1 MHSTDSDSLPGP
13 PPDEEEEEGEEEEEE
28 KEGRSDKIGGLFHV
42 ARRETVSAVHLE
54 DSSVLNLELER
65 DWSEC
70 ASVVKTLFV
79 TGSWGEEDAA
89 TLLERDGE
97 EEEEEEEE
105 MEESEEEDG
114 ELKDLETRE
123 KHGRKQEDEQEMG
136 REEEERLKKK
146 KQLKVSDL
154 MKH

>member
-1 MHSTDSDSLPGP
+1 MHCTDSDSLPGP
-13 PPDEEEEEGEEEEEE
+13 PPDEEEEEGEEEEE
-28 KEGRSDKIGGLFHV
+28 KEDRNDKIGGLFHV

-89 TLLERDGE
+89 TLLERE

-105 MEESEEEDG
+105 MEESEEEGG

-123 KHGRKQEDEQEMG
+123 KHGRKQKGEQEIG
-136 REEEERLKKK
+136 REEEERLKRK